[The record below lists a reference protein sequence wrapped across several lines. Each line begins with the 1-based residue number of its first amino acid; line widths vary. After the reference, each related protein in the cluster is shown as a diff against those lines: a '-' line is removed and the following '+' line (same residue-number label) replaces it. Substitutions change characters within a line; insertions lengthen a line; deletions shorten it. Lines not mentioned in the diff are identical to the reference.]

1 MTRLAAQRVAIII
14 LALAAH
20 GAIAVE
26 IGPGDDFESAA
37 NALSSGD
44 ELVLRGGVY
53 TFNGN
58 ITVSVNGTASAPVTI
73 RAKDGEQPILEQATG
88 NQNVIEIN
96 GSSHLA
102 LQGLT
107 VRGGSHGIR
116 LMNSDFITIEDCE
129 IYETGD
135 VALSANSG
143 GTYEG
148 LIIRRNH
155 IHHTNGTGEGMYLGC
170 NSDGCRIANSLI
182 EGNYVHHTNRASVQ
196 QGDGIEIKE
205 GSYGNIVRNNVV
217 HDTNY
222 PGILL
227 YSTVGNGPPNVVE
240 GNAVWNSNDNT
251 MQVAADA
258 IIRNNVILGN
268 VAFQAHQAGSPS
280 NIEFV
285 HNTVINSGTAMQVR
299 DVSGPVTIANNA
311 IYSQG
316 TAINLISG
324 DLGQVTVSG
333 NVGQGGRTGGSA
345 GWSDGNGITNDLVAA
360 GYSGQVPIDAF
371 PADGGAL
378 IGSGDPAFAI
388 ATDFNGGSRASRTDA
403 GAYHHVV
410 GGNIGWAI
418 REGFKPL
425 GIGPTPPADL
435 VAQ

>member
-1 MTRLAAQRVAIII
+1 MTRYAARCAALLI
-14 LALAAH
+14 LALASQNV
-20 GAIAVE
+20 IAVE
-26 IGPGDDFESAA
+26 IGPGDDFEGAA
-37 NALSSGD
+37 NALSAGE

-58 ITVSVNGTASAPVTI
+58 ITVAVNGTAANPIVI

-96 GSSHLA
+96 GASYLV
-102 LQGLT
+102 LRGLT

-116 LMNSDFITIEDCE
+116 LINSDFITIEDCE

-148 LIIRRNH
+148 LVIRRNH

-182 EGNYVHHTNRASVQ
+182 EANYVHHTNRASVQ

-205 GSYGNIVRNNVV
+205 GSYGNIVRDNVV

-227 YSTVGNGPPNVVE
+227 YSTVGNGPPNIVE

-285 HNTVINSGTAMQVR
+285 HNTVINAGTAMQVR
-299 DVSGPVTIANNA
+299 NVTGPVTIANNA
-311 IYSQG
+311 IYSQV

-324 DLGQVTVSG
+324 DLGQVTVAG

-345 GWSDGNGITNDLVAA
+345 GWTDGSGIANDLVAA
-360 GYSGQVPIDAF
+360 GYSGQPPIDAF
-371 PADGGAL
+371 PTDTSAL
-378 IGSGDPAFAI
+378 IGAGDASY
-388 ATDFNGGSRASRTDA
+388 ATTSDFNGHSRAGRADA
-403 GAYHHVV
+403 GAYHHAL
-410 GGNIGWAI
+410 GGNTGWTISGA
-418 REGFKPL
+418 FKSSAV
-425 GIGPTPPADL
+425 GPAPPVDL
-435 VAQ
+435 TAN